1 MNVKSIVVLILIG
14 LFIIV
19 CFQNVEEIPID
30 FLFWSFSISKLLL
43 LILTL
48 IVGLFIGM
56 LIPGFL
62 TKSPQKAN
70 NNIVK

>member
-1 MNVKSIVVLILIG
+1 MNAKSLIVLILLG

-56 LIPGFL
+56 LIPGLL
-62 TKSPQKAN
+62 TKSQKKEKH
-70 NNIVK
+70 ISLK